1 MNIPKID
8 PRIATGAAQPATKPK
23 PTQSASNVTQT
34 FADALDTLS
43 RTQEN
48 SDDLLQRLAAGEDVD
63 IHQAMIATEQTDIQ
77 FQVAMGIRD
86 RLVEAYREVMRMQV

>member
-1 MNIPKID
+1 MEI
-8 PRIATGAAQPATKPK
+8 PRIDSRLSVGAAQETAKPQATK
-23 PTQSASNVTQT
+23 SASNITQT
-34 FADALDTLS
+34 FADALETLS
-43 RTQEN
+43 STQAN

-86 RLVEAYREVMRMQV
+86 RLVTAYQDVMRMQV